1 MKKMDLKE
9 LEDYLGITDNNN
21 YMGKAKLISDYR
33 LLEEI
38 VQNIKN
44 VEIIRKEDFYINSL
58 DIDNDI
64 IYEYNDLIAYR
75 NKLKINVK
83 TQINI

>member
-21 YMGKAKLISDYR
+21 YMGKAKLINDYR

-64 IYEYNDLIAYR
+64 IYGYNDLIAYR